1 MAAVIPMVREDADQ
15 NLARAAFE
23 LTEDLIAQRFEAEY
37 QGRVF
42 YDHARRQWHIYA
54 PKTGAWR
61 PDRTEL
67 VCNFVRDFV
76 RGLNARNEAKW
87 GKASVIAAV
96 ERLARACP
104 ALARN
109 GDELDADPWLLG
121 TPGGVYDL
129 RESALADSDPAL
141 HVTRCTTV
149 APSFSVP
156 TLWLRFLA
164 DATGGDQG
172 VVDYLQRLA
181 GYALTGST
189 REEQLTF
196 FHGPG
201 GNGKGVFLNTLR
213 EIVGDYGKTA
223 SMDAFL
229 ESKGDRHSAD
239 LAMLAGVRLAFA
251 QESSDGRRWAEDRVK
266 SVTGRDELTARHLYG
281 QFFSFKPQFKLLIAS
296 NHKPRIRS
304 VDDAWRRRLHLV
316 PFERTPTNP
325 DPLLKEKLVA
335 EYPLIL
341 GWMLVGAEWWHREGL
356 APPATITNASDAYFK
371 EEDITGLWFAD
382 CCEGSPTARTERK
395 NLYQSFERWCSDMG
409 HRAPTQHAL
418 TRWLKQQGYGQDTS
432 NPTRPILGVA
442 VKETGAF
449 TPAASSSGAPYPD
462 AWTRQEDADDLPL

>member
-1 MAAVIPMVREDADQ
+1 MAAVIPLVKEAADQ
-15 NLARAAFE
+15 AAARAAFE
-23 LTEDLIAQRFEAEY
+23 LTEDLIALRFEAEY
-37 QGRVF
+37 QDRVF
-42 YDHARRQWHIYA
+42 YDHARRQWHIYD

-61 PDRTEL
+61 ADRTEL
-67 VCNFVRDFV
+67 VCNFVRGFI

-87 GKASVIAAV
+87 GKAAVIAAV
-96 ERLARACP
+96 ERLARARP
-104 ALARN
+104 ELART
-109 GDELDADPWLLG
+109 GDELDADPWMLG

-129 RESALADSDPAL
+129 REGALVDPDSAL

-156 TLWLRFLA
+156 VLWLRFLA

-172 VVDYLQRLA
+172 VVDYLQRLC

-201 GNGKGVFLNTLR
+201 GNGKGVFLGTVR

-251 QESSDGRRWAEDRVK
+251 QESSEGRRWAEDRVK

-281 QFFSFKPQFKLLIAS
+281 QFFSFKPQFKLLISS
-296 NHKPRIRS
+296 NHKPRISS

-325 DPLLKEKLVA
+325 DPLLKEKLAA
-335 EYPLIL
+335 EYPQIL
-341 GWMLVGAEWWHREGL
+341 GWMIDGAEWWYREGL
-356 APPATITNASDAYFK
+356 LPPTTITNASDAYFR
-371 EEDITGLWFAD
+371 EEDIKGLWFAD
-382 CCEGSPTARTERK
+382 YCEESPTASTERK
-395 NLYQSFERWCSDMG
+395 ILYQSFQGWCKEMG

-418 TRWLKQQGYGQDTS
+418 TRWLKQKGFGQDS
-432 NPTRPILGVA
+432 SKPTRPILGVA
-442 VKETGAF
+442 LTDTGAF
-449 TPAASSSGAPYPD
+449 AAAASSTAAPYPD
-462 AWTRQEDADDLPL
+462 HWNHQGDADDLPL